1 MAGIKGKDTKPELLI
16 RRGLH
21 ALGFRYRLHEKKLPG
36 KPDLVFPM
44 HRAVIFVHGCFWHG
58 HDCHLFKWPSTREKF
73 WREKITANRENDAK
87 HLTALRTDGWRV
99 LVVWECALK
108 GKLRLANESVIEDV
122 ASWLNQK
129 KPTGEIRGKASREK
143 LDANRTRRD
152 KKPSETPTADEKA
165 RRSRP
170 RLQAPRTKR

>member
-1 MAGIKGKDTKPELLI
+1 MSGIRGKDTKPELLI

-21 ALGFRYRLHEKKLPG
+21 VLGFRYRLHAKDLPG
-36 KPDLVFPM
+36 KPDLVFPK
-44 HRAVIFVHGCFWHG
+44 HHAVIFVHGCFWHG
-58 HDCHLFKWPSTREKF
+58 HNCHLFKWPSTREDF
-73 WREKITANRENDAK
+73 WRKKITANRKNDAK
-87 HLTALRTDGWRV
+87 HLAALRAEGWRV

-122 ASWLNQK
+122 ASWLKQK
-129 KPTGEIRGKASREK
+129 RPTGEIRGKASREK

-152 KKPSETPTADEKA
+152 KKPGETPIADEKA

-170 RLQAPRTKR
+170 RLQAPRAKR